1 MLKFK
6 LTWASLIVIIALI
19 VYALVLFLSVNF
31 IADVSSLYTKPILYT
46 LSLGFIAF
54 LLAGIKRVR
63 GNFSQFI
70 LIEWGLLALFVGMAL
85 WFLPYFTHFFNVSD
99 NKTGVQNALLMNLSK
114 ADSVWINYDRHV
126 KNRIRC
132 CENDMKSAFALHN
145 KRFNDTHFNNF
156 GFQDGVSQDV
166 QINTQL
172 KNLSKKLMPGN
183 YAGDKSSDSASIE
196 SARVVVQEWKA
207 LGLPRINSMFK
218 EFAEKANY
226 FQQVDTF
233 KLRGENPCVTFTYT
247 PNYVDL
253 STYYTTLGKPTAMP
267 AIYAV
272 LLYVMML
279 FAWLMAQRDIRSDG
293 LFFFLKKRTKNDGT
307 VITID

>member
-31 IADVSSLYTKPILYT
+31 IADVSSLYTKPILYS

-54 LLAGIKRVR
+54 LLAGVKRAR
-63 GNFSQFI
+63 GNFSQFL

-85 WFLPYFTHFFNVSD
+85 WFLPYFAHFFNISD

-126 KNRIRC
+126 KNRIQC
-132 CENDMKSAFALHN
+132 CESDMKSAFALHN
-145 KRFNDTHFNNF
+145 KGLNNTHFNNF
-156 GFQDGVSQDV
+156 VFKNGVSQNV
-166 QINTQL
+166 QIKTQL
-172 KNLSKKLMPGN
+172 NNLSKKLMPGN

-226 FQQVDTF
+226 FQEVDTF
-233 KLRGENPCVTFTYT
+233 KLRGEKPCVSFTYT

-253 STYYTTLGKPTAMP
+253 STYYTTVNKPTAMP
-267 AIYAV
+267 TIYAI
-272 LLYVMML
+272 LLYILML
-279 FAWLMAQRDIRSDG
+279 LSWLVAERNFKSPGM
-293 LFFFLKKRTKNDGT
+293 LFFFRKGMKNDET
-307 VITID
+307 EITID